1 MFSWSTPPGMMPSSF
16 HFATRLAGA
25 IFSTNG
31 EGLLWSRLN
40 SARIASATRL
50 GSVSRGSTASPTTP
64 ARVSSL
70 LQSLIS

>member
-1 MFSWSTPPGMMPSSF
+1 MLSWKMPPGMMPSSF
-16 HFATRLAGA
+16 HLATRAAGA

-31 EGLLWSRLN
+31 EGLWWSRLN

-50 GSVSRGSTASPTTP
+50 GSVSLGSTGSPTTP
-64 ARVSSL
+64 ASVSSL

>member
-16 HFATRLAGA
+16 HLATRLAGA

-31 EGLLWSRLN
+31 DGLWWSRLN

-50 GSVSRGSTASPTTP
+50 GSVSRGSTAYLIGGPVSRPWCRR
-64 ARVSSL
+64 RVL
-70 LQSLIS
+70 